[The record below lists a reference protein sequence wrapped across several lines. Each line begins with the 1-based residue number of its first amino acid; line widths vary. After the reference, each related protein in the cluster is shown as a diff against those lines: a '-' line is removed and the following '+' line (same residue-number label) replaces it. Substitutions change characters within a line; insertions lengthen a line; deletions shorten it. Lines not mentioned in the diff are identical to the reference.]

1 MIFDY
6 FFSLQAPDVYKNAWD
21 LLKVILDLFFFAL
34 FFIIIFLIGLLRLY
48 SMQGS
53 DGVLVPG
60 GFGDRGVQGKI
71 LAAKYA
77 RENKVP
83 FLGICL
89 GMQIAVIEF
98 ARSALGLHD
107 ANSTEFDPETSHPC
121 VIFMPEVC
129 STATVLTV
137 PVELCQLLFRML
149 KLFAITL
156 FYLTGFKNSHGGNYA
171 FGVKEDLF
179 QSSELQICKVVRFLT
194 ISHSCTSISLHDL
207 I

>member
-1 MIFDY
+1 MSNY
-6 FFSLQAPDVYKNAWD
+6 FLNLHTESLP
-21 LLKVILDLFFFAL
+21 I
-34 FFIIIFLIGLLRLY
+34 
-48 SMQGS
+48 QGA

-98 ARSALGLHD
+98 ARSVLGMCD

-121 VIFMPEVC
+121 VVFMPEVSNC
-129 STATVLTV
+129 
-137 PVELCQLLFRML
+137 
-149 KLFAITL
+149 I
-156 FYLTGFKNSHGGNYA
+156 
-171 FGVKEDLF
+171 
-179 QSSELQICKVVRFLT
+179 
-194 ISHSCTSISLHDL
+194 
-207 I
+207 